1 MVIHYSL
8 LCSSDSYLHHTF
20 RDALA
25 AIPGVRTVVMR
36 GYEGEDRAIF
46 DVQLIGPRPDQRSA

>member
-1 MVIHYSL
+1 
-8 LCSSDSYLHHTF
+8 
-20 RDALA
+20 
-25 AIPGVRTVVMR
+25 VRTVVMR